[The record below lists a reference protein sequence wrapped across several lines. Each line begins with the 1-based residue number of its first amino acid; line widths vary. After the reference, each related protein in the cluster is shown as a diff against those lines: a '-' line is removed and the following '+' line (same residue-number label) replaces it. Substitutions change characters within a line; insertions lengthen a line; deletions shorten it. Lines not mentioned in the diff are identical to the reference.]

1 MDQATKQK
9 LIDAGRED
17 LVKVHEINLSGY
29 AGALPSN
36 GMIVDRR
43 EYPEAIPAEKNP
55 LFNLPE
61 PKRLTACQ
69 VWKACKKRGLSKEK
83 TKELMIKN
91 GILIKRKTDE

>member
-1 MDQATKQK
+1 MDKATKQK

-29 AGALPSN
+29 AGVLPSN

-43 EYPEAIPAEKNP
+43 EYPEAILAEKNP

-61 PKRLTACQ
+61 PKQLTACQ
-69 VWKACKKRGLSKEK
+69 IWKACKKRGLSKEATNELLIKNEIIVK
-83 TKELMIKN
+83 TKN
-91 GILIKRKTDE
+91 R